1 MSQTET
7 ESEFSEMDS
16 LAYSSSTS
24 VMSQITYHQ
33 KYQQQLSKA
42 EHSDDHTTTRNFALI
57 LKLILAEVIL
67 NSSKL
72 IQTFQNTNKYVFQG

>member
-42 EHSDDHTTTRNFALI
+42 EHSDDHTTTRNFAFF
-57 LKLILAEVIL
+57 LKLILAEVIC
-67 NSSKL
+67 
-72 IQTFQNTNKYVFQG
+72 ITNFK